1 MTQQVPPLP
10 SKPLKIFLI
19 VGILLLIASLFLL
32 YFASIIPIDY
42 VTATTY
48 ENEANLAYPVTNP
61 EQSGYWTYEYKV
73 TSVTLQLG
81 EFLTV
86 SYPKNAHINGT
97 VQIEIVWG
105 KPNGMILYVSGP
117 DYSYLT
123 YQAHQLEFGSVI
135 QNTIPIEVYL
145 FGQYTQNMTLP
156 ITTVT
161 SIHHYQTPQWVYLGV
176 GIVCLPLAVCNTVLL
191 C

>member
-1 MTQQVPPLP
+1 MTQQIPPLP

-73 TSVTLQLG
+73 TNVTLQLG

-105 KPNGMILYVSGP
+105 KPN
-117 DYSYLT
+117 
-123 YQAHQLEFGSVI
+123 
-135 QNTIPIEVYL
+135 
-145 FGQYTQNMTLP
+145 
-156 ITTVT
+156 
-161 SIHHYQTPQWVYLGV
+161 
-176 GIVCLPLAVCNTVLL
+176 
-191 C
+191 